1 MFPFPGLMLYHRIPR
16 AKALDNANRQRV
28 YDAIREEPAIRVGTL
43 AARLGLNRDTV
54 LEHIRVLERFR
65 LVESA
70 GAGQRRYFASGMI
83 GSIVE
88 KNAIAATSA
97 SSTKRVLSLVQA
109 RGEVEFRDLV
119 RSLGLSSPLTSW
131 SVKRLERAGL
141 VRKERRGDTRKE
153 PPEERRPEHDA
164 GDDLR
169 DHHRLPHPPREE
181 PDRAR
186 EPDDQHGLRDE
197 QRHAGPAM
205 AGRVAINERFPRLGL
220 GRIGPEKT
228 LLERMLGELD
238 ANIAGKRID
247 AVLADPVGNWDR
259 LVEEHRLKRV
269 VEHPGPRYERHRG
282 EYLARH
288 LVVVAIEERGKLA
301 RRRSGGYAGEVEL
314 GRIGAP
320 ELSCP

>member
-141 VRKERRGDTRKE
+141 VRKERRDGRLVVSLAIASLSARGGEANCSLVTAHSVSTARNREAEGVSRLGVSKNPGE
-153 PPEERRPEHDA
+153 SISALPGSSLQMTCPRGVPEA
-164 GDDLR
+164 CA
-169 DHHRLPHPPREE
+169 
-181 PDRAR
+181 AR
-186 EPDDQHGLRDE
+186 E
-197 QRHAGPAM
+197 
-205 AGRVAINERFPRLGL
+205 
-220 GRIGPEKT
+220 
-228 LLERMLGELD
+228 D
-238 ANIAGKRID
+238 A
-247 AVLADPVGNWDR
+247 
-259 LVEEHRLKRV
+259 
-269 VEHPGPRYERHRG
+269 
-282 EYLARH
+282 
-288 LVVVAIEERGKLA
+288 
-301 RRRSGGYAGEVEL
+301 
-314 GRIGAP
+314 
-320 ELSCP
+320 